1 MKGWMSILK
10 LADKWG
16 FARAR
21 KDAIKNLDDLILSPV
36 LRIQLA
42 REFCISGWQVP
53 ALEVLIVRKDALSLK
68 DALLLG
74 MEPVL
79 GISDLREIY
88 GPIAT
93 RLREERCTAKMS
105 IYNSHVT
112 RLRVMDA
119 AYAEESTWVKKK
131 KDDNSSYVA
140 QSGAKQSSDDR
151 RRSVKVNLAY
161 NQFVSAIK
169 EGQEGVIKEMNKIP
183 QLTPAIVRAKFG
195 LGDDS

>member
-1 MKGWMSILK
+1 MSILK

-42 REFCISGWQVP
+42 REFSISGWQVP
-53 ALEVLIVRKDALSLK
+53 ALEVLVVRKDALSLK
-68 DALLLG
+68 EALLLG
-74 MEPVL
+74 METVL

-140 QSGAKQSSDDR
+140 QKSVSGAKQSSDDR

-183 QLTPAIVRAKFG
+183 
-195 LGDDS
+195 